1 MSTRYHWM
9 FPSSPAGCACVL
21 DCGLECPHLVAGPH
35 YQAGL
40 LLPALAAPIGL
51 YRTAGLVF

>member
-1 MSTRYHWM
+1 MCYHWM